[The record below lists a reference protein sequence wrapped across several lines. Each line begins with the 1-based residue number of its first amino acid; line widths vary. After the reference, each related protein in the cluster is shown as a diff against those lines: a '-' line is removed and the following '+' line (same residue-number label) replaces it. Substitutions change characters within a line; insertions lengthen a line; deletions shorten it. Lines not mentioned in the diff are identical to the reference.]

1 VNVSV
6 EIFDL
11 DMQVVIWPMEGDEDH
26 NIWLPKELVDIYS
39 DEQLGRW
46 FLNRYL
52 IDYGNSYAFTV
63 VRGEEK
69 EMIFSGSNRVV
80 KDIKIFLFFWMVL
93 SQTVLLMDYVLV
105 R

>member
-1 VNVSV
+1 MKTEEYKTIGVNISV

-11 DMQVVIWPMEGDEDH
+11 DMQEVIWPIIGDEDH
-26 NIWLPKELVDIYS
+26 SIWLPKEVVDKYS

-52 IDYGNSYAFTV
+52 IDYGNSYEYTV

-69 EMIFSGSNRVV
+69 EMVFRRR
-80 KDIKIFLFFWMVL
+80 IK
-93 SQTVLLMDYVLV
+93 TEKE
-105 R
+105 